1 MFFREIHVTEP
12 TVPAPGKGPDTPVAE
27 MAPSPPGSPGERIAE
42 LEAQLAAAQAQAARL
57 SEDFLRAKA
66 EAENTRR
73 RAAED
78 VARAHKFGIET
89 FATSLLAVRDSLEA
103 ALAVEGATGESLRQ
117 GVEITQRQLASAFE
131 KAALAPIDPLG
142 GKFDPHRHQALS
154 QVDADQEAGT
164 VVAVVQKGYLLHDRV
179 IRPALVMVSRG
190 KPASAGEAPPSA

>member
-1 MFFREIHVTEP
+1 MTDRIA
-12 TVPAPGKGPDTPVAE
+12 PAPERTPDTPAMPEDRV
-27 MAPSPPGSPGERIAE
+27 AE
-42 LEAQLAAAQAQAARL
+42 LEALLAASEAKAAQL
-57 SEDFLRAKA
+57 NEDFLRAKA
-66 EAENTRR
+66 ETENTRR
-73 RAAED
+73 RAVED
-78 VARAHKFGIET
+78 VARAHKFGIES

-103 ALAVEGATGESLRQ
+103 ALAVEGATVESLRQ

-154 QVDADQEAGT
+154 QVESDREPGT

-190 KPASAGEAPPSA
+190 QSAGAGEAPPTA

>member
-1 MFFREIHVTEP
+1 LFFREIRVTEP
-12 TVPAPGKGPDTPVAE
+12 IAPAPETAPDTPP
-27 MAPSPPGSPGERIAE
+27 APEARIAE
-42 LEAQLAAAQAQAARL
+42 LEARLANAEAEAARL
-57 SEDFLRAKA
+57 AEDFLRAKA
-66 EAENTRR
+66 ETDNTRR

-103 ALAVEGATGESLRQ
+103 ALAVEGATVESLRQ

-131 KAALAPIDPLG
+131 KAALVPIDPMG

-154 QVDADQEAGT
+154 QVDSGEEPGT

-190 KPASAGEAPPSA
+190 EPAPAGEAPPNA